1 MNCNKSFIKQV
12 QVEDQ
17 SESSGGTEQAY
28 MSRILTS
35 NPTKASAR
43 YTEDGF
49 PRMTPLT
56 EQQ

>member
-1 MNCNKSFIKQV
+1 MNCNQIFIKQV

-17 SESSGGTEQAY
+17 SASSGGTKQAY
-28 MSRILTS
+28 MSRIPTS

-49 PRMTPLT
+49 PKMTPPT